1 LCVLNE
7 WSYLTRVF
15 SVGEN
20 RLKYLFKNKE
30 YSIDM
35 PDIHREEV
43 TAKSGISK
51 YLNKKAAQL
60 SGLEKIKS

>member
-1 LCVLNE
+1 
-7 WSYLTRVF
+7 
-15 SVGEN
+15 
-20 RLKYLFKNKE
+20 
-30 YSIDM
+30 M

-60 SGLEKIKS
+60 SGLEKLKS